1 MDEELIDYLFASA
14 QREGFKRKR
23 EDFVKYVQTDD
34 ELFDYLYGKSQ
45 REGYKRSKDHFAGL
59 VGRGANQP
67 VQEPVKTEPAKT
79 ETIAEQP
86 KVETITET
94 ATKEAPMAAKSV
106 SELSV
111 KEVSEPIAEKVD
123 LTDKKNAMAEDMSS
137 KLMPVTEKTQ
147 VKEVVE
153 EKKKAEVPTD
163 IKVKEVVKE
172 EPKLK
177 VNSKEIKLEP
187 SEYIE
192 SKGLLND
199 KEGELKNIKLP
210 KYKPEEII
218 DKKLLTENKSKLGL
232 TQFEDSDYIFKEWLK
247 KEGKPLDKKE
257 IDLSET
263 EKSDWSNYEYRQRG
277 KTMDAIVNSY
287 LPYLIE
293 NKDKLSNEYKEKL
306 REELTSPSFKNFVQ
320 GFRGVFYNYDKNNPN
335 FKLIEK
341 INEEYWKNPNIYD
354 HVKKEGYGL
363 KDEEKIKM
371 DPNEFLKSSINKDSE
386 KVITKFGPMLY
397 DKNNKT
403 YYKFEGGTLEIE
415 PYINYN
421 KNNSSEYK
429 VNLEVIKPGTKQHEI
444 IEKNNIE
451 KWDGVSRDMYRGI
464 PTDIKVKEVEAPS
477 DKMVIKTEDK
487 KEMPSYD
494 DLGIEKG
501 TNFVANLPYTL
512 PKNIEYEKKS
522 PNELVSYLSDEFGM
536 HNTNVKLNRNVSL
549 RYPDP
554 PGKVFKKQNINGKEV
569 YSSYDENNDK
579 WYTFTEESK
588 NNNWNEVTSSPIKTM
603 LNSKFLI
610 KDDLYNKRN
619 IKDKSIIDIPTED
632 ERNLIERT
640 RRSVYQNIYI
650 PYLLKN
656 EDKLSDDN
664 VEKLQKALENIANPK
679 NIDMLIKEPS
689 FTGTLE
695 EYLKEKERIRNI
707 SNTNEITTEYITDKN
722 HLESLNKLIAKT
734 NKPNFYFKPFLE
746 NKENESVDFSYN
758 QIENKKQ
765 DKELD
770 FYKSILGDVYYDKN
784 NDQFYWT
791 EFNKKAI
798 VEEAFRADMNDR
810 EVKYDKNT
818 KFPYFIIKKGTPDYD
833 KIKNSLDKYNK

>member
-1 MDEELIDYLFASA
+1 
-14 QREGFKRKR
+14 
-23 EDFVKYVQTDD
+23 
-34 ELFDYLYGKSQ
+34 
-45 REGYKRSKDHFAGL
+45 
-59 VGRGANQP
+59 
-67 VQEPVKTEPAKT
+67 
-79 ETIAEQP
+79 
-86 KVETITET
+86 
-94 ATKEAPMAAKSV
+94 MAAKSV

-123 LTDKKNAMAEDMSS
+123 LTDKKKAMAEDMSS

-177 VNSKEIKLEP
+177 VNLKEIKLEP

-232 TQFEDSDYIFKEWLK
+232 TQFEDTDYIFKEWLK

-257 IDLSET
+257 IDLSEI
-263 EKSDWSNYEYRQRG
+263 ERSDWSNYEYRQKG
-277 KTMDAIVNSY
+277 KVMDAIVNSY

-341 INEEYWKNPNIYD
+341 INEEYWKNPNIYN

-415 PYINYN
+415 PYVNYN
-421 KNNSSEYK
+421 KKNSSEYK
-429 VNLEVIKPGTKQHEI
+429 VNLEVIKPGTKQHDI

-451 KWDGVSRDMYRGI
+451 KWDGVSRYMYRGI
-464 PTDIKVKEVEAPS
+464 PMS
-477 DKMVIKTEDK
+477 
-487 KEMPSYD
+487 
-494 DLGIEKG
+494 
-501 TNFVANLPYTL
+501 
-512 PKNIEYEKKS
+512 
-522 PNELVSYLSDEFGM
+522 
-536 HNTNVKLNRNVSL
+536 
-549 RYPDP
+549 
-554 PGKVFKKQNINGKEV
+554 
-569 YSSYDENNDK
+569 
-579 WYTFTEESK
+579 
-588 NNNWNEVTSSPIKTM
+588 
-603 LNSKFLI
+603 
-610 KDDLYNKRN
+610 
-619 IKDKSIIDIPTED
+619 
-632 ERNLIERT
+632 
-640 RRSVYQNIYI
+640 
-650 PYLLKN
+650 
-656 EDKLSDDN
+656 
-664 VEKLQKALENIANPK
+664 
-679 NIDMLIKEPS
+679 
-689 FTGTLE
+689 
-695 EYLKEKERIRNI
+695 
-707 SNTNEITTEYITDKN
+707 
-722 HLESLNKLIAKT
+722 
-734 NKPNFYFKPFLE
+734 
-746 NKENESVDFSYN
+746 
-758 QIENKKQ
+758 
-765 DKELD
+765 
-770 FYKSILGDVYYDKN
+770 
-784 NDQFYWT
+784 
-791 EFNKKAI
+791 
-798 VEEAFRADMNDR
+798 
-810 EVKYDKNT
+810 
-818 KFPYFIIKKGTPDYD
+818 TPDYD